1 MRPNVGPMSYLATG
15 EREGRGDTDQVHAVA
30 RAGHQANVTE
40 CVQRTEF
47 VKLQALVHEMDRHKL
62 DSPKAAVD
70 TPDELVHR
78 RAQVLV
84 LLDILTRRHGKLHKD
99 DPADPLGMLCEEK
112 LESVELLR
120 HALDIVESVDAN
132 DNLDAVEAL
141 FERGD
146 ALLDGLFLQV
156 L

>member
-1 MRPNVGPMSYLATG
+1 VRDRDRCGCSVQRKKN
-15 EREGRGDTDQVHAVA
+15 
-30 RAGHQANVTE
+30 

-47 VKLQALVHEMDRHKL
+47 VELQALVHEMYWHKL
-62 DSPKAAVD
+62 DSPKATVD

-78 RAQVLV
+78 RAQVLI
-84 LLDILTRRHGKLHKD
+84 LLDILTRRHGKLYKD
-99 DPADPLGMLCEEK
+99 NPADPLGMLCEEK

-120 HALDIVESVDAN
+120 HALDIVESVDTN
-132 DNLDAVEAL
+132 DNLDAVKAL
-141 FERGD
+141 FERSD